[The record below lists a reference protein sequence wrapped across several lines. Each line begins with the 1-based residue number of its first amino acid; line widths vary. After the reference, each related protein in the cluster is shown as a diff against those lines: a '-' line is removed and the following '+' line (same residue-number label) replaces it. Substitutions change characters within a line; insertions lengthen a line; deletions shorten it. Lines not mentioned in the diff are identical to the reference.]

1 MLALHI
7 CLVGEVVFH
16 VIILYDLRHII
27 PDSPVFTV
35 GCAVVLAPLIF
46 LNLLWSPI
54 LLLNQCSVIAEF
66 GDVT

>member
-35 GCAVVLAPLIF
+35 GCAVVLAPLIE
-46 LNLLWSPI
+46 S
-54 LLLNQCSVIAEF
+54 SVVANSF
-66 GDVT
+66 AKSVFSDS